1 MLTDLSIIVVVQ
13 DPLHHTVRCL
23 EALRQTVTPTTEIIL
38 MVQSSADATNSYW
51 DFVAQQKPTHFRIA
65 RVSSALGWFGAANH
79 GLRLASGERLVV
91 LNSTVIVTPDWLDG
105 LLECM
110 QKAADDVP
118 SVRRVGLV
126 GPVTNAAF
134 GPQGVANAPA
144 NNIESLAQHARQHR
158 AARRGNWGATPFLA
172 SFCMMMHRDCFTQ
185 TGGFDEEF
193 GSERIADQDLLLRAQ
208 ENGWDAVIAGDVY
221 VHVVDEDATGAG
233 RVDTQ
238 SGRELFYSKWASR
251 RRGKT
256 KLVAVYRVKNEQET
270 LPASLDATAS
280 FADAI
285 VVLDDGSTDRTPEIC
300 RAHKGVT
307 RYEYQTLPFDERRD
321 RNRILE
327 MAEELNPDWVIS
339 IDGDEIFEME
349 RAKAV
354 QLMQLADPTVKVVGF
369 HWYTF
374 WEPTHSYFREDG
386 AFGRGTGYRMCKWER
401 DRRIFHG
408 TPEGL
413 HCGNIPQYPDGSH
426 RFTDIRVQHL
436 GYDSE
441 EKRQRKLLFYRAV
454 DKDPQEV
461 LVGSKDYSHL
471 VSPTFVLRKY
481 SPRYGVSLCIITKN
495 EEERLHDFLAFF
507 QAFVDEI
514 CIVDTGSTDR
524 TLEIARRFT
533 SKIAIFD
540 HPELD
545 LAAARNRSLAMARH
559 PWILSLDPDEEVAY
573 EDFTRLQRLMDD
585 VEVDAYTFSVANYQ
599 KDQPPVMT
607 LAVRLFRNDP
617 RIRYSRPV
625 HETVEQSLLANP
637 RLVVTGSGL
646 TIKHWGFL
654 KADDQVEAKLQS
666 YFERNKR
673 YREQQPDDPMP
684 WYNEA
689 LHLLN
694 LGHEDEA
701 IDYLNRA
708 MELDPKFLSPKSQLA
723 LIYQERAIALWRN
736 LGANTAPD
744 HPVHEVA
751 RASFEALRGITPA
764 RPRVGLARGVGG
776 NNGSGAG
783 Q

>member
-1 MLTDLSIIVVVQ
+1 MVIDFSIVVIVQ
-13 DPLHHTVRCL
+13 DSLHHTVRCV
-23 EALRQTVTPTTEIIL
+23 EALRQTITPTTELIL
-38 MVQSSADATNSYW
+38 VVQSSEDATHAYL
-51 DFVAQQKPTHFRIA
+51 DFIGKQSPASLTITRI
-65 RVSSALGWFGAANH
+65 SGALGWFSAANH

-91 LNSTVIVTPDWLDG
+91 MNSTVIVTPDWLEG
-105 LLECM
+105 MVECM
-110 QKAADDVP
+110 QKAPDNVP
-118 SVRRVGLV
+118 SVRRAGLI
-126 GPVTNAAF
+126 GPVTNASF

-144 NNIESLAQHARQHR
+144 NSIENLAQHARQHR
-158 AARRGNWGATPFLA
+158 ASRRGNWGATPFLA
-172 SFCMMMHRDCFTQ
+172 SFCMMMHRDCFAQ

-193 GSERIADQDLLLRAQ
+193 GSERIADQDFLLRAQ
-208 ENGWDAVIAGDVY
+208 EHGWDAVIAGDVY
-221 VHVVDEDATGAG
+221 VHVVDEDVIGTGRA
-233 RVDTQ
+233 DTPL
-238 SGRELFYSKWASR
+238 GRELFYSKWANR
-251 RRGKT
+251 RKGKT
-256 KLVAVYRVKNEQET
+256 KLVAVYRVKNEEDT
-270 LPASLDATAS
+270 LPASLAATAA

-285 VVLDDGSTDRTPEIC
+285 VVLDDGSTDRTPDIC
-300 RAHKGVT
+300 RAHKSVM
-307 RYEYQTLPFDERRD
+307 RYEYQSLPFDERRD

-339 IDGDEIFEME
+339 IDGDEIFEMD

-374 WEPTHSYFREDG
+374 WEPTHTYFREDG
-386 AFGRGTGYRMCKWER
+386 AFGRGTGFRMCRWER
-401 DRRIFHG
+401 GRRIFHG
-408 TPEGL
+408 TAEGL

-441 EKRQRKLLFYRAV
+441 EKRHRKLLFYRAV
-454 DKDPQEV
+454 DKNPQEI

-471 VSPTFVLRKY
+471 VSPTVVLRKY

-514 CIVDTGSTDR
+514 CIVDTGSSDR
-524 TLEIARRFT
+524 TVEIARRFT
-533 SKIAIFD
+533 NKVVVFEQ
-540 HPELD
+540 PELD
-545 LAAARNRSLAMARH
+545 LAEARNSSLAMARQ
-559 PWILSLDPDEEVAY
+559 PWILSLDPDEEVAF

-599 KDQPPVMT
+599 KDQPAVMT

-637 RLVVTGSGL
+637 DLVVTGSGL

-654 KADDQVEAKLQS
+654 KTDHEVEAKLQS
-666 YFERNKR
+666 YYERNKR
-673 YREQQPDDPMP
+673 YRAQKPDDPMP

-689 LHLLN
+689 LHMLN
-694 LGHEDEA
+694 LGQEEEA
-701 IDYLNRA
+701 IDYLNHA
-708 MELDPKFLSPKSQLA
+708 MDLDPKFLSPKSQLA

-736 LGANTAPD
+736 VGATTAPD
-744 HPVHEVA
+744 HPIHDVA

-764 RPRVGLARGVGG
+764 RPRVGLARGTGG
-776 NNGSGAG
+776 GEGAG
-783 Q
+783 P